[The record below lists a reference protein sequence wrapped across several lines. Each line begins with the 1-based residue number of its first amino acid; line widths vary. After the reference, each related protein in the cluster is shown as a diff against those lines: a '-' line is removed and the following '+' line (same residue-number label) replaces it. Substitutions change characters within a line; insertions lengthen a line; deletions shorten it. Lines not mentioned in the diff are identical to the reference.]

1 MKIRHFFIKQNVID
15 YNDKLRYFEEVVA
28 FHKSNPYNTKISNT
42 LNNGGK
48 NMKLGYQT
56 NTWGGV
62 VGHPAG
68 VTSVKDSYYLANG
81 STEEALKDI
90 AAAGYKGFEIF
101 DGNLMQYKEKK
112 DEFKELLNEYSLDF
126 IGVYT
131 GGNFIFSDILEEELI
146 KIENVA
152 SLASDLGAKHLVI
165 GGGAIRANGI
175 LDSDYTDLA
184 NALNKVV
191 EIAEKYDLIPSYHP
205 HLGTIVQSP
214 EQLDK
219 LMPLTT
225 INLCPDTAHIEAG
238 GGEPLEVIN
247 KYIDRIK
254 YIHFKDYHNG
264 EFLPLGEGHQK
275 FDEMIK
281 VLNEANYDG
290 WITVELDSYPD
301 PKKGAEISRRFLSKF
316 ESNNQV

>member
-1 MKIRHFFIKQNVID
+1 MKF
-15 YNDKLRYFEEVVA
+15 
-28 FHKSNPYNTKISNT
+28 
-42 LNNGGK
+42 
-48 NMKLGYQT
+48 GYQT

-68 VTSVKDSYYLANG
+68 VTSVKDLYYLANG

-90 AAAGYKGFEIF
+90 AAAGYTGFEIF
-101 DGNLMQYKEKK
+101 DGNLMEYKDKK
-112 DEFKELLNEYSLDF
+112 EDFLKLMNDYSLTL

-131 GGNFIFSDILEEELI
+131 GGNFIFQDILEEELL
-146 KIENVA
+146 KIESVA
-152 SLASDLGAKHLVI
+152 AFASVLGAQHLVV
-165 GGGAIRANGI
+165 GGGAVRANGI
-175 LDSDYTDLA
+175 LESDYKSLG
-184 NALNKVV
+184 NALNKVA
-191 EIAEKYDLIPSYHP
+191 EIAEKYNLVPSYHP
-205 HLGTIVQSP
+205 HLGTNVEAP

-238 GGEPLEVIN
+238 GGDPVKIMK

-254 YIHFKDYHNG
+254 YVHFKDYENG

-281 VLNEANYDG
+281 VLDEAHYDG
-290 WITVELDSYPD
+290 WITIELDSYPN
-301 PKKGAEISRRFLSKF
+301 PKQGAEISRQFLSKF
-316 ESNNQV
+316 EKLTQA